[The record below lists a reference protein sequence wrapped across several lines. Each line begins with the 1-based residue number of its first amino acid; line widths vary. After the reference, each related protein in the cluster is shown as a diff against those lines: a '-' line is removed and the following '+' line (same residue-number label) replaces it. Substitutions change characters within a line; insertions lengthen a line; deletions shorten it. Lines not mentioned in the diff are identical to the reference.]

1 MIRTLLIANR
11 GEIAVRIARTARN
24 MEIRTVAVFSE
35 ADRNA
40 LHVAVCD
47 EAVLLGPPPPS
58 ESYLRVDRILQAARE
73 TGADA
78 VHPGYGF
85 LSERPEFV
93 ESCVEAGLTFVG
105 PPASAMRALGDKASA
120 KALAVRAGVPVVP
133 GWFEIGATR
142 DDLRVACARIGYPVL
157 LKARAGGGGRGMRVV
172 RRAEEFD
179 PAFDM
184 ATDEAQK
191 AFGDGAM
198 MVERLIE
205 RPRHI
210 EVQLLADGKGRIAP
224 LFEREC
230 SVQRRHQKLIEEA
243 PSPWFAEHPEKWPAM
258 RDAAVSLAREAGYV
272 GAGTCEFILDPASNE
287 FFFLEVNA
295 RLQVEHPVTEAVTGL
310 DLVAW
315 QLRIAAGEP
324 LELPTAL
331 LEGDRSALRGWAI
344 EARIVA
350 EDPGQGFLPSAGKL
364 EAWAEPRHPGVRVDS
379 GFREGDEVSR
389 FYDSM
394 LAKVI
399 AMGES
404 RDAAIA
410 RLRGGLFDFPI
421 LGVPTNEAFLLD
433 ALDHPDF
440 RKGHVDTGWVE
451 RTLTDWKPPEPPPF
465 LSDLLPLAK
474 AEVKGERKSIV
485 RVWDANDGFRNAAS
499 S

>member
-1 MIRTLLIANR
+1 MIRKLLIANR
-11 GEIAVRIARTARN
+11 GEIAVRIARTAKR
-24 MEIRTVAVFSE
+24 MGVRTVAVYSE
-35 ADRNA
+35 ADGSA
-40 LHVAVCD
+40 LHTAVCD
-47 EAVLLGPPPPS
+47 EAVSIGASAPS
-58 ESYLRVDRILQAARE
+58 ESYLNIPKLLDAARE

-93 ESCVEAGLTFVG
+93 EACGNAGLTFVG

-120 KALAVRAGVPVVP
+120 KTLAVRAGVPVVP
-133 GWFEIGATR
+133 GLFEDGATR
-142 DDLRVACARIGYPVL
+142 ENLREAASRIGYPVL

-172 RRAEEFD
+172 REAEGFD
-179 PAFDM
+179 PAFDL

-210 EVQLLADGKGRIAP
+210 EVQLLADAHSTVAA

-243 PSPWFAEHPEKWPAM
+243 PSPWFAAYPEKWPAL
-258 RDAAVSLAREAGYV
+258 RDAAISLAREAGYV
-272 GAGTCEFILDPASNE
+272 GAGTCEFILDPASGA

-315 QLRIAAGEP
+315 QLRIASGERLDLP
-324 LELPTAL
+324 PELL
-331 LEGDRSALRGWAI
+331 RGERSALRGWAI

-350 EDPGQGFLPSAGKL
+350 EDPAQGFLPSTGRL
-364 EAWAEPRHPGVRVDS
+364 SAWAEPRHPGVRIDA
-379 GFREGDEVSR
+379 GFRAGDEVSR

-394 LAKVI
+394 LAK
-399 AMGES
+399 
-404 RDAAIA
+404 AIA
-410 RLRGGLFDFPI
+410 SGETREDALDRLSAALADFPI
-421 LGVPTNEAFLLD
+421 LGVPTDEAILLD
-433 ALDHPDF
+433 VLDHPDF
-440 RKGHVDTGWVE
+440 RAGNVDTGWVE
-451 RTLTDWKPPEPPPF
+451 RTLGGWTPPSPPPF
-465 LSDLLPLAK
+465 LADLLLSTKPKKEGKAQSLPL
-474 AEVKGERKSIV
+474 I
-485 RVWDANDGFRNAAS
+485 WDETDRFRNV
-499 S
+499 